1 MLGRCRQGYA
11 PLSGFIAQPM
21 RATTATIHLDA
32 LRYNLKRVRALAP
45 RSKVMAVV
53 KADGY
58 GHGLERVAQALAGA
72 DAFGVATLADAE
84 RIRRAGMRHRIV
96 LLSGFD
102 EPGDLTLVRDWQVDC
117 VLHHEY
123 QLKLLERTPP
133 QAPLSVWIK
142 LDTGMHRL
150 GFPPEQAHMVYRRL
164 RALTHIGEIRWMTH
178 FACADE
184 QNRDATDGQMARF
197 ANAVADLPGERS
209 LANSAAL
216 QAFPS
221 SHGDWVRP
229 GGMLYGLST
238 FANQTGLDLGLKPV
252 MSLSTRLIS
261 VQLLAAGDRV
271 GYGGSYV
278 CPAAMRVGIAAVGYG
293 DGYPRHAATGTPV
306 RIDGQPARVIGRVS
320 MDLLAIDLSGAPA
333 ADVGSEVLLWG
344 GELPVEQVAAA
355 AGTIGYELVCGVT
368 RRVQFAEA
376 RGVDAVSAAA

>member
-11 PLSGFIAQPM
+11 ALLASSLIM

-32 LRYNLKRVRALAP
+32 LRHNLQRVRALAP

-84 RIRRAGMRHRIV
+84 RIRRAGLRHRTV

-102 EPGDLTLVRDWQVDC
+102 EAADLALVRDWQVDC

-123 QLKLLERTPP
+123 QLALLERTPAL
-133 QAPLSVWIK
+133 APMSVWVK
-142 LDTGMHRL
+142 FDTGMHRL
-150 GFPPEQAHMVYRRL
+150 GFAPELARRIHQRL
-164 RALTHIGEIRWMTH
+164 RALPQVSEIRWMTH
-178 FACADE
+178 FASADDNDRE
-184 QNRDATDGQMARF
+184 ATDAQMARF
-197 ANAVADLPGERS
+197 ARAVADLPGERS
-209 LANSAAL
+209 LANSAGL
-216 QAFPS
+216 QAFPA

-238 FANQTGLDLGLKPV
+238 FANQTGRDLGLRPV

-261 VQLLAAGDRV
+261 VQSLAAGERV
-271 GYGGSYV
+271 GYGGTYA
-278 CPAAMRVGIAAVGYG
+278 CPRAMRVGIAAVGYG

-306 RIDGQPARVIGRVS
+306 QIGGFPAQVIGRVS
-320 MDLLAIDLSGAPA
+320 MDLLAIDLSSAPT

-344 GELPVEQVAAA
+344 ENLPVEQVAAA

-376 RGVDAVSAAA
+376 RSSEPVSAAA

>member
-1 MLGRCRQGYA
+1 
-11 PLSGFIAQPM
+11 M

-32 LRYNLKRVRALAP
+32 LRHNLKRVRALAP

-84 RIRRAGMRHRIV
+84 RIRRAGLRHRIV

-102 EPGDLTLVRDWQVDC
+102 EPGDLALVRDWQVDC
-117 VLHHEY
+117 VLHHES
-123 QLKLLERTPP
+123 QLRLLERTQPLA
-133 QAPLSVWIK
+133 QLSVWIK

-150 GFPPEQAHMVYRRL
+150 GFAPQLARRVFQRL
-164 RALTHIGEIRWMTH
+164 RALPQVGEIRWMTH

-184 QNRDATDGQMARF
+184 QDRDETDAQMTEF
-197 ANAVADLPGERS
+197 ASAVADLPGERS

-216 QAFPS
+216 QAFPA

-238 FANQTGLDLGLKPV
+238 FANQTGLELGLRPV

-261 VQLLAAGDRV
+261 VQSLAAGERV
-271 GYGGSYV
+271 GYGGTYV
-278 CPAAMRVGIAAVGYG
+278 CPTAMRIGIAAVGYG
-293 DGYPRHAATGTPV
+293 DGYPRHAASGTPV
-306 RIDGQPARVIGRVS
+306 RIGGQPAQVIGRVS
-320 MDLLAIDLSGAPA
+320 MDLLAIDLTTAPA
-333 ADVGSEVLLWG
+333 AEVGSEVLLWG
-344 GELPVEQVAAA
+344 AELPVEQVAAA
-355 AGTIGYELVCGVT
+355 SGTIGYELVCGVT

-376 RGVDAVSAAA
+376 QGADAVSAAA

>member
-1 MLGRCRQGYA
+1 
-11 PLSGFIAQPM
+11 M

-32 LRYNLKRVRALAP
+32 LRHNLKRVRALAP
-45 RSKVMAVV
+45 QSRIMAVV

-102 EPGDLTLVRDWQVDC
+102 EPADLALVRDWQVDC
-117 VLHHEY
+117 VLHHES
-123 QLKLLERTPP
+123 QLRLLERTPALTP
-133 QAPLSVWIK
+133 MALWVK

-150 GFPPEQAHMVYRRL
+150 GFAPEQAHQIYQRL
-164 RALTHIGEIRWMTH
+164 RALSAVGELRWMTH

-184 QNRDATDGQMARF
+184 RDRDETHAQMARF
-197 ANAVADLPGERS
+197 ASAVADLPGERS

-221 SHGDWVRP
+221 SHADWVRP

-238 FANQTGLDLGLKPV
+238 FANQTGSDLGLKPV

-261 VQLLAAGDRV
+261 VQSLAAGERI
-271 GYGGSYV
+271 GYGGTFV
-278 CPAAMRVGIAAVGYG
+278 CPHAMRVGIAAVGYG
-293 DGYPRHAATGTPV
+293 DGYPRHAASGTPV
-306 RIDGQPARVIGRVS
+306 RIDGQPAQVVGRVS
-320 MDLLAIDLSGAPA
+320 MDLLAIDLSSAPA
-333 ADVGSEVLLWG
+333 AAVGSEVLLWG